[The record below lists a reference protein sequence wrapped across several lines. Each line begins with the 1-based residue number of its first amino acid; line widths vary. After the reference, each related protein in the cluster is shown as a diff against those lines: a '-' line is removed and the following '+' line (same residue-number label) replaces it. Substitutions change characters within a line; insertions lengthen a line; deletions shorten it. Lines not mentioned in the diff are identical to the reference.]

1 MLEKINELLEQKNFI
16 ELKKFLIIIEP
27 EDIALL
33 LNEVEDEKVAIIF
46 RLLGKDEAAEV
57 FAELDSD
64 IQEKIINALSD
75 KEVKEVI
82 NELYLDDTVDLIE
95 EMPSNIV
102 KRILKNIN
110 KSDRKI
116 INELLNYPEDS
127 AGSIMTPEF
136 VDLKENMTVAE
147 AFEKIR
153 KVGVDKETIYKC
165 YVLSLKRKLLGVV
178 DVKDMLFAN
187 EETSI
192 KEIMNVN
199 IIKVNTMDD
208 QEEVVKKIDKYN
220 EIALP
225 VVDRESRLVGIIT
238 IDDAID
244 VMHEETEEDFEIMA
258 AVTPS
263 EESYFKTSIFKHSKN
278 RFLWLLLLMI
288 SSTISGW
295 IITKYQNVYAAI
307 PILVSFIPML
317 MGTGGN
323 CGSQS
328 STLVIRGLAMDE
340 IEIKD
345 FIKVIW
351 KEIRISVLVGLI
363 LAIVNGIRIILQF
376 KDFYLAITIG
386 ITIILTVMI
395 SKMLGCTL
403 PIIAKKLKL
412 DPAVMAAPVISTIVD
427 TCSVFTFFNIAMLIM
442 HI

>member
-1 MLEKINELLEQKNFI
+1 MLEKINELLDQKNFI
-16 ELKKFLIIIEP
+16 ELKKYLMIIEP

-33 LNEVEDEKVAIIF
+33 LNEIEEEKLAIIF

-75 KEVKEVI
+75 KEIKEVI

-95 EMPSNIV
+95 EMPSNII

-110 KSDRKI
+110 KADRKL
-116 INELLNYPEDS
+116 INELLNYPEDT

-147 AFEKIR
+147 AFDKIR

-178 DVKDMLFAN
+178 DVKDMLFAS
-187 EETSI
+187 EETPI
-192 KEIMNVN
+192 KEIMKIN
-199 IIKVNTMDD
+199 IIKINTLDD
-208 QEEVVKKIDKYN
+208 KEEVAKKFDKYN

-225 VVDRESRLVGIIT
+225 VVDKESRLVGIIT

-244 VMHEETEEDFEIMA
+244 VMHDETEEDFEIMA

-263 EESYFKTSIFKHSKN
+263 EESYFKTSIFKHAKN

-288 SSTISGW
+288 SSTLSGW

-307 PILVSFIPML
+307 PVLVSFIPML

-340 IEIKD
+340 IEMKD
-345 FIKVIW
+345 FFKVIW
-351 KEIRISVLVGLI
+351 KEIRIAIMVGLI
-363 LAIVNGIRIILQF
+363 LAVANGIRIIIQY
-376 KDFYLAITIG
+376 KNVELALTIG
-386 ITIILTVMI
+386 ITIILTVII
-395 SKMLGCTL
+395 SKLLGCTL
-403 PIIAKKLKL
+403 PMIAKKLKL

-427 TCSVFTFFNIAMLIM
+427 TCSVFTFFNIALLIM
-442 HI
+442 NI

>member
-1 MLEKINELLEQKNFI
+1 MLEKINELLEQKNFV
-16 ELKKFLIIIEP
+16 ELKKYLIIIEP

-33 LNEVEDEKVAIIF
+33 LNEIEEEKLAIVF

-75 KEVKEVI
+75 KEIKEVI
-82 NELYLDDTVDLIE
+82 EELYLDDTVDLIE
-95 EMPSNIV
+95 EMPSNII

-110 KSDRKI
+110 KTDRKI

-187 EETSI
+187 EETPI
-192 KEIMNVN
+192 KEIMKVN
-199 IIKVNTMDD
+199 IIKVNTLDD
-208 QEEVVKKIDKYN
+208 QEEVAKKFDKYN

-263 EESYFKTSIFKHSKN
+263 EESYFKTSIFKHAKN

-288 SSTISGW
+288 SSTLSGW

-307 PILVSFIPML
+307 PVLVSFIPML

-340 IEIKD
+340 IEMKD
-345 FIKVIW
+345 FFRVIW
-351 KEIRISVLVGLI
+351 KEIRVAIMVGII
-363 LAIVNGIRIILQF
+363 LALANGLRIVIQYKNLE
-376 KDFYLAITIG
+376 LAITIG
-386 ITIILTVMI
+386 ITIILTVII
-395 SKMLGCTL
+395 SKLLGCTL
-403 PIIAKKLKL
+403 PMIAKKLKL

-427 TCSVFTFFNIAMLIM
+427 TCSVFTFFNVALLIM
-442 HI
+442 NI

>member
-1 MLEKINELLEQKNFI
+1 MLERINELLEQKNFI
-16 ELKKFLIIIEP
+16 ELKKYLIIIEP
-27 EDIALL
+27 EDIAIV
-33 LNEVEDEKVAIIF
+33 LNEIEEEKIAIIF

-57 FAELDSD
+57 FTELDSD
-64 IQEKIINALSD
+64 VQEKIINALSD
-75 KEVKEVI
+75 NEIKEVI

-110 KSDRKI
+110 KADRKI

-192 KEIMNVN
+192 KEIMKVN
-199 IIKVNTMDD
+199 IIKVNTLDD
-208 QEEVVKKIDKYN
+208 QEEVAKKFDKYN

-225 VVDRESRLVGIIT
+225 VVDKEQRLVGIIT

-263 EESYFKTSIFKHSKN
+263 EESYFKTSIFKHAKN

-288 SSTISGW
+288 SSTLSGW
-295 IITKYQNVYAAI
+295 IITKYQNVYAAV

-340 IEIKD
+340 IEMKD
-345 FIKVIW
+345 FLKVIW
-351 KEIRISVLVGLI
+351 KEFRIALMVGVI
-363 LAIVNGIRIILQF
+363 LAFANGLRIVIQYKNLE
-376 KDFYLAITIG
+376 LAITIG
-386 ITIILTVMI
+386 FTIILTVVI
-395 SKMLGCTL
+395 SKLLGCTL
-403 PIIAKKLKL
+403 PMIAKKLKL

-427 TCSVFTFFNIAMLIM
+427 TCSVFTFFNVALLIM
-442 HI
+442 NI